1 VTGRA
6 TVVTGVGLAVTG
18 LQTAADLL
26 STDPVE
32 PGAGPSPDLTGR
44 HMRHKDRASRLAL
57 RAVEQALADASLAT
71 ESTGREHTTLATVVS
86 SNFGNL
92 DSVCEFTDRIAEQ
105 STAAL
110 SPLGLPHVSS
120 NAIAGWIAIRHGL
133 RGPNLTLCSGRTS
146 GLDALL
152 WAATLIGAGRAD
164 AAVVVGVEPD
174 TGPVRS
180 LHGPGRRVLD
190 GAAAVILESEAHAA
204 NRQAIVR
211 ALIGGDYHSDSVDQV
226 VAAIRTAARP
236 PRLWLTPADV
246 SPEIG
251 SPIRVLDLT
260 RRLGE
265 CSGALGVLQ
274 CVAAVAQLDGGDRN
288 PVYATCSDP
297 HGDEAVTLQLRAPH
311 AAASVSAGSR
321 VGNRELDLEEQ

>member
-1 VTGRA
+1 MTGRA
-6 TVVTGVGLAVTG
+6 TVVTGVGLAGPG
-18 LQTAADLL
+18 LRAAADLL
-26 STDPVE
+26 STAPVE
-32 PGAGPSPDLTGR
+32 PGVGPSPDLTGR

-57 RAVEQALADASLAT
+57 CAVEQALADAGLAT
-71 ESTGREHTTLATVVS
+71 DSTGGEHSTTATVVS

-133 RGPNLTLCSGRTS
+133 RGPNITLCSGRTS
-146 GLDALL
+146 GLDALV

-164 AAVVVGVEPD
+164 AAIVVGVEPD

-180 LHGPGRRVLD
+180 LLGPGRRVFD
-190 GAAAVILESEAHAA
+190 GAAAVILESDAHAA

-211 ALIGGDYHSDSVDQV
+211 ALIGADCHSDSVDQV
-226 VAAIRTAARP
+226 IDAIRTVARP

-246 SPEIG
+246 SAEFG
-251 SPIRVLDLT
+251 SSIRILDLT

-288 PVYATCSDP
+288 PVYATCGGQ
-297 HGDEAVTLQLRAPH
+297 HGGEAVTVHLRAPH
-311 AAASVSAGSR
+311 AASASVGRS
-321 VGNRELDLEEQ
+321 VGNSELDPEER